1 MEINITAICRAL
13 GISRPTW
20 YKAER
25 TGRAGF
31 RDGVPWYV
39 PAKIG
44 RPRKRG

>member
-1 MEINITAICRAL
+1 MEMNITAICRAL

-25 TGRAGF
+25 AGRAGF
-31 RDGVPWYV
+31 RNGEAWFV
-39 PAKIG
+39 PAKNG